1 MKDDPRKR
9 VDRTGRSQFV
19 RKTTQPERDRRDGWI
34 MRLWRQGHNVQEIAE
49 ALDVSIGLVAETVRN
64 MLPDR
69 PRRYVGRGPV
79 TKHCPWRDE
88 DVPQWDL
95 DIPTPEQ
102 QQSRWRQSRIVGM
115 AQMLNDEYRETNFS
129 NILANQV
136 TDAEEAGDQDWML
149 QALATFTSA
158 IEKLERARRVLS
170 DDSYRVRCRD
180 TLEGVEQ
187 MRHKNPPL
195 RAVT

>member
-1 MKDDPRKR
+1 MSEDQRRRIDSSGRAQFTRKS
-9 VDRTGRSQFV
+9 T
-19 RKTTQPERDRRDGWI
+19 PAEIDRRSGHI
-34 MRLWRQGHNVQEIAE
+34 VKLWRRGHNVKEICD
-49 ALDVSIGLVAETVRN
+49 ALDIGSETIRKTLMSIDMPRN
-64 MLPDR
+64 R
-69 PRRYVGRGPV
+69 IKGRGPV
-79 TKHCPWRDE
+79 TGSYPWRDE
-88 DVPQWDL
+88 DVPEMERERF
-95 DIPTPEQ
+95 IPLGAQE
-102 QQSRWRQSRIVGM
+102 SRWRQSRVVGM

-136 TDAEEAGDQDWML
+136 TEAEEAGDNDWML

-170 DDSYRVRCRD
+170 DDIYRVRCRD

-195 RAVT
+195 RAVP

>member
-1 MKDDPRKR
+1 VIR
-9 VDRTGRSQFV
+9 
-19 RKTTQPERDRRDGWI
+19 
-34 MRLWRQGHNVQEIAE
+34 NVF
-49 ALDVSIGLVAETVRN
+49 
-64 MLPDR
+64 PDR
-69 PRRYVGRGPV
+69 SRRYVGRGPV

-95 DIPTPEQ
+95 EMPTPEQ

-115 AQMLNDEYRETNFS
+115 AQMLNDEYRETNFT

-136 TDAEEAGDQDWML
+136 TEAEEAGDQDWML
-149 QALATFTSA
+149 QALATFNAA

-170 DDSYRVRCRD
+170 DDTYRVRCRD